1 MHLFSLGK
9 SQSNIITFFKQN
21 MIVFFSFSIV
31 INFPLLV
38 CVPDLLIMIEP
49 AELLLIKDQY
59 QLAFHALRCGLEAEE
74 AGNRAEALE
83 SYTRG
88 RQHLAQGV
96 EVPTSGEKHRGTSWD
111 TARQMQQK
119 MSDTLKMVDAHLAE
133 LETSQVTSGNQRGRL
148 LENLP
153 PQSSIQHLYPTL
165 PTVVTDTGQN
175 KTPAAKTP
183 PPRPPS
189 PAVQRTAPAAA
200 AGAMANPGEQP
211 PAYTPQPTVGH
222 RSLAYGFG
230 PDGRQTGP
238 AAGDQS
244 QLLFIPSGVQ
254 MFFVAP
260 GGQVS
265 SLSSPGYLQ
274 IIMFD
279 CRQKDGAAERPSA
292 FLHVSST
299 RLSR

>member
-1 MHLFSLGK
+1 MA
-9 SQSNIITFFKQN
+9 
-21 MIVFFSFSIV
+21 
-31 INFPLLV
+31 
-38 CVPDLLIMIEP
+38 EP

-59 QLAFHALRCGLEAEE
+59 QLAFHALRRGLEAEE

-83 SYTRG
+83 WYTRG
-88 RQHLAQGV
+88 RQHLTQGV
-96 EVPTSGEKHRGTSWD
+96 EVPTSGERHTGPTWD
-111 TARQMQQK
+111 TARQLQQK
-119 MSDTLKMVDAHLAE
+119 MRDTHKTVDAHLAE
-133 LETSQVTSGNQRGRL
+133 LETSQVTSENQRGRL

-153 PQSSIQHLYPTL
+153 PQSSIQHLYPTV
-165 PTVVTDTGQN
+165 PPSVCDAGQN
-175 KTPAAKTP
+175 KTPVAKTP

-189 PAVQRTAPAAA
+189 PAVPRRAPGPAPAAA
-200 AGAMANPGEQP
+200 AAVAMANPGEQP

-230 PDGRQTGP
+230 PDSRQTGP

-260 GGQVS
+260 DRQVS

-274 IIMFD
+274 IITID
-279 CRQKDGAAERPSA
+279 CRQKDAAAERPSA
-292 FLHVSST
+292 FLHVSS
-299 RLSR
+299 S